1 MIKVLE
7 RIRLEG
13 TYFNIEKDICENTIA
28 IHILRGEKLEAIPL
42 KSGKIH
48 GFPQFTL
55 LFYLVLEV
63 LLRAIIKGKEIERI
77 LTGKGKVKLSLFADN
92 AILYLGNTQK
102 SHQKTYVNFSMVTGY
117 KSQLSKISSLDR

>member
-13 TYFNIEKDICENTIA
+13 TYFNIEKDICENTTA

-48 GFPQFTL
+48 GFPPFTL

-77 LTGKGKVKLSLFADN
+77 LTGKERSNYPYLQIMQYYTWETHKNPTRKLL
-92 AILYLGNTQK
+92 
-102 SHQKTYVNFSMVTGY
+102 
-117 KSQLSKISSLDR
+117 